1 MNSRW
6 HRAVRLSV
14 WWERLASGTFPERLP
29 EEDHGRGEMM
39 RWSRGP
45 ILFYLALLV
54 PLLLVLGGCG
64 TRGPVTVALDRVE
77 RPVAEEIWHRFI
89 DRSCS
94 LAVDADLR
102 VGWKAWGQEGT
113 VRATLLL
120 QVPSFLRLA
129 LVDPLD
135 RPVVLIT
142 GDGTS
147 FTLVDNRTGEAYT
160 GPVEAG
166 FWKKY
171 VPEVL
176 ADQELFF
183 LLAGRLEAGRCKVQK
198 IARDREGRGYWYT
211 LRCADNLRH
220 QVLLSDSGMMACH
233 RILAGD
239 ELELEVTYEGTLGDF
254 PCPWPRTLEIE
265 GERVSGKIVLEFE
278 RIYSTEPVSPER
290 FQLRLPSHVT
300 LTRVR

>member
-1 MNSRW
+1 M
-6 HRAVRLSV
+6 
-14 WWERLASGTFPERLP
+14 
-29 EEDHGRGEMM
+29 
-39 RWSRGP
+39 
-45 ILFYLALLV
+45 
-54 PLLLVLGGCG
+54 
-64 TRGPVTVALDRVE
+64 ALDRVE

-89 DRSCS
+89 DRSCG

-102 VGWKAWGQEGT
+102 IGWKAWGQEGT

-120 QVPSFLRLA
+120 QAPSFLRLA
-129 LVDPLD
+129 LVDPLG
-135 RPVVLIT
+135 RPVVLVT

-166 FWKKY
+166 FWKRY
-171 VPEVL
+171 VPEIL

-183 LLAGRLEAGRCKVQK
+183 LLAGRLDAGRYKVQE

-211 LRCADNLRH
+211 LRCADHLRH
-220 QVLLSDSGMMACH
+220 QVLLTTDGMMARH
-233 RILAGD
+233 RILADD
-239 ELELEVTYEGTLGDF
+239 ELVLDVTYEGTLGDS
-254 PCPWPRTLEIE
+254 PCPWPQTLEIE
-265 GERVSGKIVLEFE
+265 GVRVSGKIVLEFE
-278 RIYSTEPVSPER
+278 RIYSTDPVARER